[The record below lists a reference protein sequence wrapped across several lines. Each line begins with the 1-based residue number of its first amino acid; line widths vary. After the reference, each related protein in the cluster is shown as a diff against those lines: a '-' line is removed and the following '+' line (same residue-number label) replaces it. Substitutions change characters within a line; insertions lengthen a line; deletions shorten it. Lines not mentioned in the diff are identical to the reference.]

1 MAKEPGVKLTKFEME
16 IMEALWGLGSASVR
30 EIQERLPER
39 KRPAYTTVQ
48 TIIYRLEE
56 KGALRRV
63 KKVGNAHIFEP
74 VVTRKAAHR
83 RLVDELLDFFGGSP
97 RSLVAQFVEAGR
109 LTLDDLRE
117 MEEALARIE
126 AEKSDEAAASA
137 GKVVDEG
144 SAQGTRGGGAGR
156 ERRRK

>member
-1 MAKEPGVKLTKFEME
+1 MAKEPGVKLTKFELE
-16 IMEALWGLGSASVR
+16 IMGALWELGSASVR

-83 RLVDELLDFFGGSP
+83 RVVDELLAFFGGSP
-97 RSLVAQFVEAGR
+97 RSLMAQFVEAGR

-117 MEEALARIE
+117 MEEVLARIE
-126 AEKSDEAAASA
+126 AEKGESAAGAGEA
-137 GKVVDEG
+137 EG
-144 SAQGTRGGGAGR
+144 EGGALSTRGGGR